1 MAGVWITKV
10 PNGELAQSLRA
21 TYGCSY
27 HSLRSS
33 GSSLFSFHHSVRR
46 PVTAEQ
52 LSTPSDRAHD
62 RPSRNSPLATGDT
75 ELSFLAE
82 MSRDTRLWSPVPLKE
97 RRHLAPAST
106 CPPCHQQL
114 FINTATPSRS
124 LCRRGLALT
133 NSDVDSA
140 KSGAPGRVLVLHSGA
155 SSSSSS
161 LGTPRSQLIL
171 HAFGFSLLTGSFAL
185 LQLLRWEDTLY
196 GLANACAGRDCRLLG

>member
-33 GSSLFSFHHSVRR
+33 GSSLFSSHHSVRR

-52 LSTPSDRAHD
+52 LSTPSDCAHD
-62 RPSRNSPLATGDT
+62 HPSRNPPLATGDT

-82 MSRDTRLWSPVPLKE
+82 LSRDTRLSSPVPLKE

-106 CPPCHQQL
+106 CPPGHQQL

-124 LCRRGLALT
+124 LCRCGLALA
-133 NSDVDSA
+133 NSDDVDSA
-140 KSGAPGRVLVLHSGA
+140 KYCGAPAGFSGA
-155 SSSSSS
+155 SNSSSV
-161 LGTPRSQLIL
+161 
-171 HAFGFSLLTGSFAL
+171 
-185 LQLLRWEDTLY
+185 WEHPEV
-196 GLANACAGRDCRLLG
+196 N

>member
-33 GSSLFSFHHSVRR
+33 GSSLFAPHHSVRR

-62 RPSRNSPLATGDT
+62 RPSRDPLRATGDT

-124 LCRRGLALT
+124 LCRRGLALA
-133 NSDVDSA
+133 NSDDVDST
-140 KSGAPGRVLVLHSGA
+140 KCGAPAGFLFCTAAPRTQAQSGN
-155 SSSSSS
+155 
-161 LGTPRSQLIL
+161 TPKSTDSPCIWL
-171 HAFGFSLLTGSFAL
+171 
-185 LQLLRWEDTLY
+185 
-196 GLANACAGRDCRLLG
+196 